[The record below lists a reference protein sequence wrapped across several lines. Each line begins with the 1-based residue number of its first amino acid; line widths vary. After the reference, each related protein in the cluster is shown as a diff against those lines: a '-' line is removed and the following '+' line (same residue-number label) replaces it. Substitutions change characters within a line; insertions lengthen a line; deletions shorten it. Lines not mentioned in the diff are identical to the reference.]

1 MGLLIWHSLVCLF
14 TLHRVN
20 RSSLRVFSSIHFCST
35 FTKISIQS
43 QFSSNFIFKSVF
55 SENPRLWHLILFAKK
70 KRQWLSQWEQRYT
83 TKVPDWIYFKY
94 LNLSSPKHFRWK
106 ISFFTIC
113 FSYCPLKAVTIV
125 WPRIAGNNQEV
136 VGSNHFLSHFPW

>member
-20 RSSLRVFSSIHFCST
+20 RSSLQVFSCIHFCST
-35 FTKISIQS
+35 FTEISIQS

-55 SENPRLWHLILFAKK
+55 SENPRLFDTICK
-70 KRQWLSQWEQRYT
+70 KRQWLSQWEKRYT
-83 TKVPDWIYFKY
+83 TKVPDWIYFKH

-106 ISFFTIC
+106 ISIFTIC

-136 VGSNHFLSHFPW
+136 VGSIHFLSHFPW